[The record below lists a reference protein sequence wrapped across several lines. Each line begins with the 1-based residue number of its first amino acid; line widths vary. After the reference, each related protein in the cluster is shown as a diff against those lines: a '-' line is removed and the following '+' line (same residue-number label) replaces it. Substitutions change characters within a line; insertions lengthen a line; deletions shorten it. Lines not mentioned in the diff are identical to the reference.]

1 VVGAEWR
8 YILVASQK
16 GCFGGCPNVLVFGSR
31 GCSFCLLLAEE
42 VSSKSEL
49 NYEVSK
55 GDWAHCMGNISLI
68 IELPPGASV
77 VMVVSLATFGEA
89 CKVLCAEDWRYD
101 PALGIKVR
109 RDLPFSV
116 SMLVLTSV
124 YDTPVNLWHDWRK
137 MMMSITVMS

>member
-1 VVGAEWR
+1 MCEIIV
-8 YILVASQK
+8 K
-16 GCFGGCPNVLVFGSR
+16 M
-31 GCSFCLLLAEE
+31 CLDGFYTLEKARFRSLLNFHP
-42 VSSKSEL
+42 V
-49 NYEVSK
+49 
-55 GDWAHCMGNISLI
+55 
-68 IELPPGASV
+68 SV
-77 VMVVSLATFGEA
+77 VNGVSLATFGEA

-116 SMLVLTSV
+116 SLLVLTSV

>member
-1 VVGAEWR
+1 LEDVPN
-8 YILVASQK
+8 ILVAEDFLFLFVV
-16 GCFGGCPNVLVFGSR
+16 CWRRRFRV
-31 GCSFCLLLAEE
+31 
-42 VSSKSEL
+42 KSEL
-49 NYEVSK
+49 TYEVSK